1 MLEHWD
7 IRETWPLS
15 FQSNNPDYL
24 TFRQTKCYS
33 CDPKSSQQKVYPVC
47 TIRMRPEKPIHC
59 IVWAKLLFEV
69 LFGPENDD
77 NDLKDLAELAKKND
91 VIDIMTKLF

>member
-1 MLEHWD
+1 MLIKSEFVS
-7 IRETWPLS
+7 IFPSLMQERLAIKGTLLQS
-15 FQSNNPDYL
+15 FQSIFFHYS
-24 TFRQTKCYS
+24 RQTKCYS
-33 CDPKSSQQKVYPVC
+33 CEPKSSQQKVYPVC

-77 NDLKDLAELAKKND
+77 NDLKDLA
-91 VIDIMTKLF
+91 